1 MFKVYAHDNDCGGSN
16 PSDEAVDCV
25 PRPCV
30 NEYFECSTSHCI
42 SNTSRCDGYAQW
54 QDSSNKADCPSGSEG

>member
-1 MFKVYAHDNDCGGSN
+1 VYDHDNDCGGSN

-30 NEYFECSTSHCI
+30 NKYFECSTSHCI
-42 SNTSRCDGYAQW
+42 SNTSRCDGYAQ
-54 QDSSNKADCPSGSEG
+54 